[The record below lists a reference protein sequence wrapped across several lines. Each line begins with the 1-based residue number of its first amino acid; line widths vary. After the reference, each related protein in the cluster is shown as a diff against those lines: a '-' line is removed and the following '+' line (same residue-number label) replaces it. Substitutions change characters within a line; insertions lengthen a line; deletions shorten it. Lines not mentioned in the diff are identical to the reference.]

1 MRKLRPV
8 PMPVNA
14 DPTDATPAP
23 VPVPL
28 IPAGTPTAAS
38 DITTLDGAFATIRD
52 NSITVVSLFDRASIE
67 CMYGMNSDELSA
79 AAFVGRA
86 STRDWLGFDPTVS
99 WAAAADGG
107 VGGYLRSILSSIDV
121 VCTKLSGNDQP
132 QAQLEAKLAWV
143 AMAICCKSTSAYV
156 NVKQVSSSAIKA
168 VAALAN
174 TLATALV
181 HHVDPGAPESA
192 EQVRECFSVIVQTA
206 AMCHCEWIGNSQAS
220 RLILN
225 KSLATQTERVEQFIL
240 LLNAWIN
247 ARCKRAPI
255 KPMLL
260 LISTHL
266 GNAAASTRQ
275 VFHPVPASVVQ
286 IPPHATLVQSIV
298 SSAEQKHF
306 QDGSST
312 ENMILKQSEIQQQE
326 KFDVM
331 LSYCWNEQST
341 VTSVAEYLRKDGLSV
356 WMDIVNMT
364 GETYAAMKA
373 AVLNST
379 IFVACL
385 SQKYGVSPVCFLATF
400 IGIK

>member
-23 VPVPL
+23 VPAPL

-52 NSITVVSLFDRASIE
+52 NSITVVSWFDRASIE
-67 CMYGMNSDELSA
+67 CMNSAEVSA

-121 VCTKLSGNDQP
+121 VCTKLSGNDQQ

-143 AMAICCKSTSAYV
+143 AMASTSAYV

-247 ARCKRAPI
+247 ARC
-255 KPMLL
+255 
-260 LISTHL
+260 
-266 GNAAASTRQ
+266 NATASTRQ
-275 VFHPVPASVVQ
+275 VFHPVPVSVVQ

-312 ENMILKQSEIQQQE
+312 DNMILKKSEIQQQE

-400 IGIK
+400 IEIK